1 MKKSVILFIL
11 IISLVS
17 SSCFFSSLFKRN
29 KETIVLINTGFGD
42 IKVKLYKETPLHRE
56 NFIKLVSDKFYD
68 SLLFHRVI
76 KGFMIQGGD
85 PDSKNAPADAIL
97 GNGGP
102 GYTIPA
108 EFNSKYFHKKGAIA
122 AARRGDD
129 VNPGKESSGSQ
140 FYIVQGKVFTNAEL
154 DKIEKRIYIRD
165 KRNTFNN
172 YLNSQENKAIKNKI
186 DSLRKEKNILELGRA
201 MKEVENKLQEE
212 YNKLELFEF
221 TEEQRKIYTTI
232 GGSPHLDGDYT
243 VFGEVIEGI
252 KIIEKITSVKTENN
266 NRPVEDIK
274 MTIKIINATKAQRH

>member
-1 MKKSVILFIL
+1 MKKSVILFIF
-11 IISLVS
+11 IIFLVS

-85 PDSKNAPADAIL
+85 PDSKNASSVL
-97 GNGGP
+97 VGNGGP

-140 FYIVQGKVFTNAEL
+140 FYIVQGKVFTDAEL

-165 KRNTFNN
+165 KRDIFNN
-172 YLNSQENKAIKNKI
+172 YLNSQENKALKIKI

-221 TEEQRKIYTTI
+221 TEEQRRIYTTI

-252 KIIEKITSVKTENN
+252 KIIEKITSVKTEKN

-274 MTIKIINATKAQRH
+274 MIIKIINATKAQRH

>member
-29 KETIVLINTGFGD
+29 KETIVLINTGFGEM
-42 IKVKLYKETPLHRE
+42 KVKLYKETPLHRE

-85 PDSKNAPADAIL
+85 PDSKNTSADAIF

-122 AARRGDD
+122 AARKGDD

-140 FYIVQGKVFTNAEL
+140 FYIVQGKVFTDAEL
-154 DKIEKRIYIRD
+154 DKIEKRIYYGNKRD
-165 KRNTFNN
+165 IFNN
-172 YLNSQENKAIKNKI
+172 YLNSQENKALKIKI
-186 DSLRKEKNILELGRA
+186 DSLRKEKNILELGKA

-221 TEEQRKIYTTI
+221 TEEQRRIYTTI

-252 KIIEKITSVKTENN
+252 KIIDKIASVKTENY
-266 NRPVEDIK
+266 NRPVEDVK
-274 MTIKIINATKAQRH
+274 MSIIVYKK

>member
-1 MKKSVILFIL
+1 MKKSVILFIF
-11 IISLVS
+11 IISLVN

-29 KETIVLINTGFGD
+29 KETIVLINTGFGNM
-42 IKVKLYKETPLHRE
+42 KVKLYKETPLHRE

-85 PDSKNAPADAIL
+85 PDSKNASSVL
-97 GNGGP
+97 VGNGGP

-140 FYIVQGKVFTNAEL
+140 FYIVQGKVFTDAEL
-154 DKIEKRIYIRD
+154 DKIEKRIYYGNKRD
-165 KRNTFNN
+165 IFNN
-172 YLNSQENKAIKNKI
+172 YLNSQENKALKIKI

>member
-11 IISLVS
+11 IISLVN

-140 FYIVQGKVFTNAEL
+140 FYIVQGKVFTNA
-154 DKIEKRIYIRD
+154 
-165 KRNTFNN
+165 
-172 YLNSQENKAIKNKI
+172 
-186 DSLRKEKNILELGRA
+186 
-201 MKEVENKLQEE
+201 
-212 YNKLELFEF
+212 
-221 TEEQRKIYTTI
+221 
-232 GGSPHLDGDYT
+232 
-243 VFGEVIEGI
+243 
-252 KIIEKITSVKTENN
+252 
-266 NRPVEDIK
+266 
-274 MTIKIINATKAQRH
+274 

>member
-1 MKKSVILFIL
+1 MKKSVILFIF
-11 IISLVS
+11 IISLVI

-29 KETIVLINTGFGD
+29 KETIVLINTSFGNM
-42 IKVKLYKETPLHRE
+42 KVKLYKETPLHRE

-76 KGFMIQGGD
+76 KGFMLQGGD
-85 PDSKNAPADAIL
+85 PDSKNESSDIIL

-122 AARRGDD
+122 AARKGDD
-129 VNPGKESSGSQ
+129 RNPGKESSGSQ
-140 FYIVQGKVFTNAEL
+140 FYIVQGKVFTDAEL

-165 KRNTFNN
+165 KRNVFNN
-172 YLNSQENKAIKNKI
+172 YLNSQENKALKNKI

>member
-1 MKKSVILFIL
+1 MKKSVILFIF
-11 IISLVS
+11 IISLVN

-29 KETIVLINTGFGD
+29 KETIVLINTSFGEM
-42 IKVKLYKETPLHRE
+42 KVKLYKETPLHRE

-85 PDSKNAPADAIL
+85 PDSKNESSDIIL

-122 AARRGDD
+122 AARKGDD
-129 VNPGKESSGSQ
+129 INPGKESSGSQ
-140 FYIVQGKVFTNAEL
+140 FYIVQGKVFTDAEL
-154 DKIEKRIYIRD
+154 DKIEKRIYYGNKRD
-165 KRNTFNN
+165 IFNN
-172 YLNSQENKAIKNKI
+172 YLNSQENKALKIKI

-266 NRPVEDIK
+266 NRPVEDVK
-274 MTIKIINATKAQRH
+274 MSIIVYKK

>member
-1 MKKSVILFIL
+1 MKKSVILFIF

-29 KETIVLINTGFGD
+29 KETIVLINTSFGEM
-42 IKVKLYKETPLHRE
+42 KVKLYKETPLHRE

-85 PDSKNAPADAIL
+85 PDSKNEFSDIIL

-122 AARRGDD
+122 AARKGDD
-129 VNPGKESSGSQ
+129 RNPGKESSGSQ
-140 FYIVQGKVFTNAEL
+140 FYIVQGKVFTDAEL
-154 DKIEKRIYIRD
+154 DKIEKRIYYGNKRD
-165 KRNTFNN
+165 IFNN
-172 YLNSQENKAIKNKI
+172 YLNSQENKALKIKI

>member
-1 MKKSVILFIL
+1 MKKSVILFIF
-11 IISLVS
+11 IIFLVS

-85 PDSKNAPADAIL
+85 PDSKNASSVL
-97 GNGGP
+97 VGNGGP

-140 FYIVQGKVFTNAEL
+140 FYIVQGKVFTDAEL

-165 KRNTFNN
+165 KRDIFNN
-172 YLNSQENKAIKNKI
+172 YLNSQENKALKIKI
-186 DSLRKEKNILELGRA
+186 DSLRKEKNILELGKA
-201 MKEVENKLQEE
+201 MKEVENILQEE

-221 TEEQRKIYTTI
+221 TEEQRRIYTTI

-252 KIIEKITSVKTENN
+252 KIIEKITSVKTEKN

-274 MTIKIINATKAQRH
+274 MSIIVYKK